1 MSTLG
6 FSLWNLVK
14 KSFIFLLLNIHL
26 FYMIHLGNKFSL
38 ALATTLKMDEDQ
50 NKGDPQK
57 ARIVSLDDSFEYVM
71 FGRVYRIQEDD
82 GTTCETPSRL

>member
-1 MSTLG
+1 
-6 FSLWNLVK
+6 
-14 KSFIFLLLNIHL
+14 
-26 FYMIHLGNKFSL
+26 MIYLGNKFSL

-71 FGRVYRIQEDD
+71 FGRVYRIQGDD
-82 GTTCETPSRL
+82 GSPSETSARL